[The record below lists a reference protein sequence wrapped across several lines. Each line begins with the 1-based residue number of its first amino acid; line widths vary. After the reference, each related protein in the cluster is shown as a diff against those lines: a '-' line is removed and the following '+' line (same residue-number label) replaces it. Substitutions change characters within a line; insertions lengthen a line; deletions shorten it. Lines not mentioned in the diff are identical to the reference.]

1 MTDKQKNYVAGHLG
15 MEGSAI
21 VKQLN
26 EAGYQNIVVR
36 TYAELDLCYSNLAW
50 LRGHRMPRLPIY

>member
-1 MTDKQKNYVAGHLG
+1 MV
-15 MEGSAI
+15 GSAI

-36 TYAELDLCYSNLAW
+36 THAELDLRYSKLEW
-50 LRGHRMPRLPIY
+50 LRSHRMPSPPIY